1 MRGSVQL
8 TQFGGVFNRQPL
20 QLRER
25 KQTVGFALR
34 RKPQMSGAPQSEH
47 EVRLRRIPKDIRSGC
62 FLLNSWN
69 QGRGI
74 RDKVIPVPKHCTD

>member
-1 MRGSVQL
+1 MRSSVQL
-8 TQFGGVFNRQPL
+8 TQIRCIFNR

-25 KQTVGFALR
+25 KQTVGFAFR
-34 RKPQMSGAPQSEH
+34 RKPQIGDAQRQGH